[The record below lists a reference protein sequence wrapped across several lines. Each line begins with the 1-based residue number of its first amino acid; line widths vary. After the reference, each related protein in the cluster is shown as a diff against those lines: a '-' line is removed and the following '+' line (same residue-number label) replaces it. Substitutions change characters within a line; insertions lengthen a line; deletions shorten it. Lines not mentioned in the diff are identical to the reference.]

1 VVDPFDPGDGGRD
14 TGAANSR
21 GEVPTTYSAVAES
34 IRTHA
39 PAGAR
44 PRAERAD
51 DPLDFHQ
58 QTAMT
63 VPKAERR
70 PGAAGG
76 TRHGNPLWPVR
87 ETLVRED
94 VVP

>member
-1 VVDPFDPGDGGRD
+1 VVGQRAVVDPFDPGDGGRD
-14 TGAANSR
+14 AGAANSR

-63 VPKAERR
+63 VPKAER
-70 PGAAGG
+70 
-76 TRHGNPLWPVR
+76 
-87 ETLVRED
+87 
-94 VVP
+94 